1 MDCNKM
7 EEIILT
13 GYMDGELTG
22 GALKDVEAHLTSCSR
37 CRGLA
42 SELKSVS
49 AEFKKSGREDPPSE
63 VWERIRSEV
72 SRTPAAA
79 VFAQEFFRSARLI
92 FVRLRP
98 AIAITTAVALIL
110 VVLVAGRLMPY
121 RGTVNT
127 PAGEDEILLMAA
139 LDENGIT
146 DYDFGTPEE
155 NYFL

>member
-13 GYMDGELTG
+13 DYIDGRLTG
-22 GALKDVEAHLTSCSR
+22 RAFKDVEAHIASCKP
-37 CRGLA
+37 CRGLI

-72 SRTPAAA
+72 DRAPATAL
-79 VFAQEFFRSARLI
+79 FAQDFFRSTRLI
-92 FVRLRP
+92 FARLRP
-98 AIAITTAVALIL
+98 AIAVTAAVALIF
-110 VVLVAGRLMPY
+110 VVLMAGRLMPY
-121 RGTVNT
+121 RGTVNA
-127 PAGEDEILLMAA
+127 PVGEEEILSMAA
-139 LDENGIT
+139 LEENGVT